1 MFDMDEL
8 IKALDEAGE
17 DNLVRFFTTI
27 DDIKRKHDKIR
38 EKRAI
43 KAADAMND
51 FIECG
56 GKMVLFQGGKTIEIN
71 TANTFVEII
80 DGKIVIDDPT
90 FVN

>member
-1 MFDMDEL
+1 MFNMDEL

-17 DNLVRFFTTI
+17 NKLVELFMTI
-27 DDIKRKHDKIR
+27 DDIKRKRDKIR

-43 KAADAMND
+43 KAMEAMND

-71 TANTFVEII
+71 TANTYVEII
-80 DGKIVIDDPT
+80 DGRIVIDDPT

>member
-1 MFDMDEL
+1 MFDMNEL
-8 IKALDEAGE
+8 LDMLDNAGE

-27 DDIKRKHDKIR
+27 DDLKRKIDKIR

-43 KAADAMND
+43 KATEAMND

-56 GKMVLFQGGKTIEIN
+56 GKMVLFQGGKAIEIN

>member
-1 MFDMDEL
+1 MFDLNEL
-8 IKALDEAGE
+8 IDMLDNAGE

-27 DDIKRKHDKIR
+27 DDLKRKLDKIR

-43 KAADAMND
+43 KAAEAMND

-71 TANTFVEII
+71 TANTYVEII

>member
-1 MFDMDEL
+1 MFDMNEL
-8 IKALDEAGE
+8 IDMLDNAGE

-27 DDIKRKHDKIR
+27 DDLKRKLDKIR

-43 KAADAMND
+43 KAMEALND

-71 TANTFVEII
+71 TANTYVEIV
-80 DGKIVIDDPT
+80 DGRIVIDDPT